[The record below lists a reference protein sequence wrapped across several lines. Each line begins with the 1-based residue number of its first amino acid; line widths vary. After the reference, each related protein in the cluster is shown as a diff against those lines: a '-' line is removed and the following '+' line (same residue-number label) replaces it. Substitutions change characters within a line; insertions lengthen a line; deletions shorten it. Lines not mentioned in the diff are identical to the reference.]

1 MSEIVETRYD
11 DYVRNFC
18 STNNQQW
25 LPGIIL
31 KRNGPVSYVVRLTD
45 GCVFIRHQ
53 GHVHLPQDAGSE
65 IHMSTEFPVVGPTP
79 VGVGLPEGDT
89 QAKGSV
95 SLREDEHTHT
105 DIQTPPSLPTPDSP
119 KTHTP
124 VMSAW
129 SPGVVRRS

>member
-1 MSEIVETRYD
+1 MSEIVETIYD
-11 DYVRNFC
+11 DYVRNFS

-31 KRNGPVSYVVRLTD
+31 KRNGPVSFVVRLTD

-53 GHVHLPQDAGSE
+53 GHVHLRQDTGSE

-89 QAKGSV
+89 QAKGFV
-95 SLREDEHTHT
+95 SLCEDEHTHT

-124 VMSAW
+124 VMSAG